1 MNTNT
6 AELNLNELEMVT
18 GGWNWK
24 KSVLWGV
31 FGTVVGASIGA
42 NIGGAAGA
50 VFGGVVGG
58 AAGVLSGDE

>member
-1 MNTNT
+1 MNTST
-6 AELNLNELEMVT
+6 VELNLNELEMAT